1 MFSGL
6 WIIRVTSFF
15 GDLSF
20 GAFGALFFIIGLLHG
35 LHQRRS
41 LAFGDGGA
49 ANGWIG
55 GFGKSFLAGTGAE
68 TLSGDIPETVFFMFQ
83 MTFAIITPA
92 LMLGAF
98 VERIKFSAVLVFC
111 AV

>member
-1 MFSGL
+1 MTLPGL
-6 WIIRVTSFF
+6 
-15 GDLSF
+15 
-20 GAFGALFFIIGLLHG
+20 ALFYGGLVRSKNFLSVLMHCFAVAC
-35 LHQRRS
+35 LMSVMWLAFVYS

-49 ANGWIG
+49 ENGWIG
-55 GFGKSFLAGTGAE
+55 GFGKSFLAGIGAE

-98 VERIKFSAVLVFC
+98 VERIKFSAVLVF
-111 AV
+111 